1 MFSAGWHATVV
12 RHILARLQ
20 LMPDMHRA
28 ISSLHHHRRL
38 RGRAAYHHRRRKTL
52 HGSGEKRQPDNDDFE
67 EGFHRGECS
76 IRRLPVSRRQS
87 HNSMVLAPVYFW
99 EISIKVRNTSLKDTS
114 LLRTKQATSATAQT
128 DS

>member
-67 EGFHRGECS
+67 EGFHPGECS

-87 HNSMVLAPVYFW
+87 HNSMVLGTGLFLGNFPQGAEYIVERHLAVAYETGNFCHCT
-99 EISIKVRNTSLKDTS
+99 NG
-114 LLRTKQATSATAQT
+114 
-128 DS
+128 